1 MFFGKNIKAIAAA
14 SALIILASGTLA
26 SCGRKDTSAS
36 QTNSTQSATQAIGD
50 KYPEQ
55 YSNYIESF
63 TAEVEP
69 FVKTELPELLGAVSG
84 LNSSNYDEWKTK
96 YIDALEKT
104 EHWYNE
110 VGSAEMF
117 CPSDKTEQHQ
127 ALVTTVAT
135 FYKIIEGLES
145 RTEAADNGDFSQL
158 TSKGEEYSQAAE
170 IADTMWTR
178 AVADLK

>member
-1 MFFGKNIKAIAAA
+1 MFFGKNIKAIAAV
-14 SALIILASGTLA
+14 SALLIAASGTLA
-26 SCGRKDTSAS
+26 SCGKEDTSVNE
-36 QTNSTQSATQAIGD
+36 TKTTQSATQAIGD
-50 KYPEQ
+50 QYPEQ
-55 YSNYIESF
+55 YANYIESF

-69 FVKTELPELLGAVSG
+69 FVKNELPEILGAVSE
-84 LNSSNYDEWKTK
+84 LNSSNYAQWKDK
-96 YIDALEKT
+96 YTAALEKT

-117 CPSDKTEQHQ
+117 CPSDKKEQHQ

-158 TSKGEEYSQAAE
+158 TSKGEEYKQASE
-170 IADTMWTR
+170 IADEMWTR